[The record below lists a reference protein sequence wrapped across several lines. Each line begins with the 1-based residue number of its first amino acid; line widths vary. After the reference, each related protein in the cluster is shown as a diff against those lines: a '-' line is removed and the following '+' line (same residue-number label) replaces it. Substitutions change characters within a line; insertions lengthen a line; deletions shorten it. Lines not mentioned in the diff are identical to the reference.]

1 MLNRRALLST
11 LSAVTATGL
20 IPELA
25 VAAPASG
32 ATTGAPA
39 VPRGAMLPK
48 LDIYIPAGAGGG
60 GDQTG
65 RGLGAAMQAAT
76 LVKDITYENKGGKG
90 GTIGLADFA
99 PRYAKSPNVLFVSG
113 FVMVGALALNQT
125 PESIKQL
132 TPIARLTNDTMVLC
146 VAPGKGP
153 QSVADL
159 VASLKRDVG
168 SISFTG
174 GSAGGVDHMLA
185 AMILRVLGLD
195 AGAMKYLPTA
205 SGKEAQDM
213 LASGQAQVAISGYS
227 EFKGGIQDKAL
238 VPLAVSSRKALFGIA
253 SLREQGVDTELSN
266 WRGVFAP
273 AGITTAQKD
282 SLRKLVIAATET
294 PLWRQTL
301 MDNNWLGALLYGK
314 ELDSF
319 IEGQQGVA
327 TIVAALLKL
336 KK

>member
-11 LSAVTATGL
+11 LSALTATGL
-20 IPELA
+20 ASRLA

-32 ATTGAPA
+32 PAAGAHPA
-39 VPRGAMLPK
+39 PRVAALSRLEM
-48 LDIYIPAGAGGG
+48 YIPAGAGGG
-60 GDQTG
+60 WDQTG
-65 RGLGAAMQAAT
+65 RSLGAAMQSAS
-76 LVKDITYENKGGKG
+76 LVKDIDYENKGGKG
-90 GTIGLADFA
+90 GTIGLADFV
-99 PRYAKSPNVLFVSG
+99 PRFAKNPNALFVSG

-125 PESIKQL
+125 PDAIKQL

-153 QSVADL
+153 QTVADL
-159 VASLKRDVG
+159 VTALKRDVG

-205 SGKEAQDM
+205 SGKEAQDT

-227 EFKGGIQDKAL
+227 EFKAGIQDKSLHA
-238 VPLAVSSRKALFGIA
+238 LAVSSRKALFGIA

-273 AGITTAQKD
+273 AGISAAQKEN
-282 SLRKLVIAATET
+282 LRKLVIAATET
-294 PLWRQTL
+294 PAWRQTL

-314 ELDSF
+314 ELDNF
-319 IEGQQGVA
+319 VEAQQGVA